1 MTEQPNDLNMVD
13 AEGYE
18 EILIGNLT
26 LGIQVSPDFVGRVDT
41 RRISGVVRQTIGTDR
56 LEEKLELGLVI
67 VDDAQIRDLN
77 RQFRQVDSPTD
88 VLAFAMMEGESPKLE
103 NRAPPV
109 YLGDVIISFPRAE
122 SQARETGHPVEDEV
136 DLLVVHGVLHLL
148 GFDHGTES
156 EKEEMWARQEAILG
170 KRLVD

>member
-1 MTEQPNDLNMVD
+1 MVEQTCEPNMID

-41 RRISGVVRQTIGTDR
+41 KRLSEAVRRTIETNCSKKD
-56 LEEKLELGLVI
+56 LELGLVI
-67 VDDAQIRDLN
+67 VDDAQIRELN

-88 VLAFAMMEGESPKLE
+88 VLAFAMSDSESPKLE
-103 NRAPPV
+103 NTALPV
-109 YLGDVIISFPRAE
+109 YLGDVIVSFPRAE
-122 SQARETGHPVEDEV
+122 SQARVAGHPVEDEV

-156 EKEEMWARQEAILG
+156 EKKEMWAQQETILG